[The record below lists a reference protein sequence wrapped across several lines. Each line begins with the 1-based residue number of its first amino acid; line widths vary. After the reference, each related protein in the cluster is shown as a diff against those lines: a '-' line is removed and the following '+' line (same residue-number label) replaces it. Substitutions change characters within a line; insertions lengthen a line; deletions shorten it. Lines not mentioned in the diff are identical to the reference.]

1 MNWSGMVV
9 FSCSSAVHLC
19 IHPTIAIYRSGIN
32 SATWLCC
39 GCSSTHRWLTTVQPP
54 TGTTFRKLFPQQ
66 EWLVSIHCFI
76 DSPPFTPRRCIT
88 WAWREEQKFSW
99 GPPGCCVLYGT
110 YHHIYIYPPIKARKW
125 HMDIQ
130 GIMNKAWELQVPGHQ
145 TLLSIEWRSEMG
157 MRSGETGREPG
168 RRAGAS
174 SPQGRREGRAVAA
187 KAVAAPMAATGGWL
201 SPPATST
208 ALLCSSLPPSLVVMK
223 LVPPPMARVGSRL
236 PLGSHVCC
244 EDWGSCCSMC

>member
-145 TLLSIEWRSEMG
+145 TLLSMSE
-157 MRSGETGREPG
+157 G
-168 RRAGAS
+168 RRWVCAVV
-174 SPQGRREGRAVAA
+174 RREENQGEEQEHHHHRDEE
-187 KAVAAPMAATGGWL
+187 KEERWRRKRWQHQWQPQ
-201 SPPATST
+201 
-208 ALLCSSLPPSLVVMK
+208 
-223 LVPPPMARVGSRL
+223 
-236 PLGSHVCC
+236 
-244 EDWGSCCSMC
+244 EDDCRRQQHQRHSFVHRCPRP